1 MMTRYRVST
10 RYRYPISGHMRHVPI
25 SGQKKTP
32 ISGHMTRYR
41 VSGWPDI
48 GKNPDIGFGKVP
60 DEHDIVCHPTISYT
74 RHTISYFKNVPTTSY
89 TICTYDVVCKP
100 PTTSYVFL
108 NLRYRIRYVLLV
120 TYDIVCTWYDIVG
133 QSTML
138 S

>member
-60 DEHDIVCHPTISYT
+60 DDDTIMTVSINYI
-74 RHTISYFKNVPTTSY
+74 HYDTIMKTW
-89 TICTYDVVCKP
+89 I
-100 PTTSYVFL
+100 
-108 NLRYRIRYVLLV
+108 LLH
-120 TYDIVCTWYDIVG
+120 
-133 QSTML
+133 L
-138 S
+138 

>member
-48 GKNPDIGFGKVP
+48 IWNPVHLDRIGQIGTYWYVP
-60 DEHDIVCHPTISYT
+60 VRTG
-74 RHTISYFKNVPTTSY
+74 TTWYKAVRESHGR
-89 TICTYDVVCKP
+89 TY
-100 PTTSYVFL
+100 
-108 NLRYRIRYVLLV
+108 RYVLV
-120 TYDIVCTWYDIVG
+120 HTSTYTQEDKLFPDSSRKS
-133 QSTML
+133 QKR
-138 S
+138 